1 MRLDDDHNDYFD
13 DDDSDDASVVNDAP
27 LSAGDKIRFE
37 TDDLRKSSGTS
48 SEVVV
53 DGKKSTGKWRRRG
66 YMVLGII
73 ILVLGAIFYL
83 RYLNPYVVDART
95 TGYVKSVEKRGIIFR
110 TYEAD
115 VISEER
121 LTDTTRVYS
130 GNMMLTVPDESLA
143 RRLQELQ
150 GTGRKVTIV
159 YEKYYGTLPWRGAS
173 TTVITGIIER

>member
-13 DDDSDDASVVNDAP
+13 DDDADNAPVVNDAP

-37 TDDLRKSSGTS
+37 TDDSRRTGTL
-48 SEVVV
+48 SEVAA
-53 DGKKSTGKWRRRG
+53 DSKKSTGKWRRRG
-66 YMVLGII
+66 YMALGVII
-73 ILVLGAIFYL
+73 VILGTIFYL

-95 TGYVKSVEKRGIIFR
+95 AGYVKSVEKRGIIFR

-143 RRLQELQ
+143 RKLQELQ

-173 TTVITGIIER
+173 TNVITGIIER